1 MNCNLSDQAGPGI
14 KEEVTSPSSENREKF
29 AASREKCF
37 LTEDTPQKHDYIIS
51 SYEPLADL
59 FFLYFNIGPNNNKIK
74 INNQKKKMLQ
84 EIFLY
89 TFNLFNTDFIFVLQG
104 SQIRRVLKKKKKKSK
119 KNYVFIKIMATFPC
133 KPNKRKKKKKKKK
146 KNQYL
151 AHMTKTSVIC
161 KKKYTYYKIKFAHY
175 YL

>member
-14 KEEVTSPSSENREKF
+14 KEEVTSPTWENREKF

-59 FFLYFNIGPNNNKIK
+59 FFLYFNIRPNNNKTK
-74 INNQKKKMLQ
+74 INNQKKKNAARNV
-84 EIFLY
+84 FCKP
-89 TFNLFNTDFIFVLQG
+89 FNLFNTDFIFVLQG
-104 SQIRRVLKKKKKKSK
+104 SQIRRVLKKKKIQKELCIHKDL
-119 KNYVFIKIMATFPC
+119 IMATFPC
-133 KPNKRKKKKKKKK
+133 KSNKRK

-151 AHMTKTSVIC
+151 AYMTKTLVIC
-161 KKKYTYYKIKFAHY
+161 KKYIYYKIKFAHY